1 MGKKDNRRTPKM
13 LRKKAQAKKKA
24 RAARKLVSVVKK
36 TK

>member
-13 LRKKAQAKKKA
+13 KKRQAQEKAKARVEQKKEQAKK
-24 RAARKLVSVVKK
+24 

>member
-13 LRKKAQAKKKA
+13 KKREAQAKVKA
-24 RAARKLVSVVKK
+24 RIARKQEPSKK